1 MNWFFTSKAII
12 ADRCEC
18 LVVIAKMV
26 TCSVF
31 VDNLAFGTATGKLS
45 AITTG
50 HSPLSAIIALLV
62 KDQLEGDTDGTRD
75 TFKYLKNW
83 KIHLNTQSTEFL
95 SIFINNPRGDK
106 YSGIW
111 CLYDPRKIK
120 NS

>member
-1 MNWFFTSKAII
+1 M
-12 ADRCEC
+12 
-18 LVVIAKMV
+18 IAKMV

-83 KIHLNTQSTEFL
+83 KIHVIAL
-95 SIFINNPRGDK
+95 SQGCKKKGGLGVQGQLIF
-106 YSGIW
+106 
-111 CLYDPRKIK
+111 
-120 NS
+120 

>member
-1 MNWFFTSKAII
+1 MPSVSSSNWFFTSKAII
-12 ADRCEC
+12 VDKWEC
-18 LVVIAKMV
+18 PVVIAKMV

-75 TFKYLKNW
+75 TFKYLKN
-83 KIHLNTQSTEFL
+83 
-95 SIFINNPRGDK
+95 
-106 YSGIW
+106 
-111 CLYDPRKIK
+111 RKI
-120 NS
+120 NVM